1 MPTINEKKSSVLYV
15 LEILK
20 KFTDKDHSLTY
31 AMISEKLISLYGIEI
46 ERKTIA
52 RDIDILLDKG
62 YDIVKRGNYGV
73 YLGLRDFED
82 GELLYLIDALYSSK
96 SMPTR
101 YVKDLV
107 DKLTSNYSIYH
118 KKRFSHLEKLEVAN
132 RSDNKQIFYTIEIL
146 NEAIEQ
152 GKKVEFQY
160 NSYGLDKK
168 LKPKFEGRYYK
179 INPYYMV
186 NNNGKYYL
194 ICNHDRYDNIANYK
208 IENISNIK
216 IVEEQIKPIFSLP
229 GQNKFSIKDYM
240 KEHIYMLA
248 GHSVNAILKVDNADR
263 VNDIVDWF
271 GDNARIFEKQDQIYV
286 ELLVNED
293 ALIYWALQYGKKVE
307 IIKPAETRKKMVET
321 LEEMLQK
328 YKSCTGNS
336 DIR

>member
-20 KFTDKDHSLTY
+20 KFTDRDHPLTY
-31 AMISEKLISLYGIEI
+31 AMIAEKLSAIYGIEI

-52 RDIDILLDKG
+52 RDIDILIDKG

-73 YLGLRDFED
+73 YLGLRDFEE

-107 DKLTSNYSIYH
+107 DKLMANYSIYH
-118 KKRFSHLEKLEVAN
+118 KKRFSHLEKLEVAT

-160 NSYGLDKK
+160 NSYGFDKK

-179 INPYYMV
+179 INPYFMV

-194 ICNHDRYDNIANYK
+194 VCNHDKYDNIANYK
-208 IENISNIK
+208 IENISNIQ
-216 IVEEQIKPIFSLP
+216 IVDELIKPIFSLP
-229 GQNKFSIKDYM
+229 GQEKFSIKDYM

-248 GHSVNAILKVDNADR
+248 GKSVNALIKVDKSDR
-263 VNDIVDWF
+263 INDVVDWF
-271 GDNARIFEKQDQIYV
+271 GDNARIFEKDGQIYAD
-286 ELLVNED
+286 LSVNED
-293 ALIYWALQYGKKVE
+293 ALIYWALQYGKKIE
-307 IIKPAETRKKMVET
+307 IVKPTETRKKMIDI
-321 LEEMLQK
+321 LEEMLKK
-328 YKSCTGNS
+328 YQA
-336 DIR
+336 